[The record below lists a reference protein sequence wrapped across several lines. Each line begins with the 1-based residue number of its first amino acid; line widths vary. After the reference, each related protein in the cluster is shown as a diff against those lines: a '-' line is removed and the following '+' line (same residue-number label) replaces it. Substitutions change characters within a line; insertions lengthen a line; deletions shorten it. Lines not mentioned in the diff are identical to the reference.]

1 MDYTSPITIWDTC
14 NRTYTAVSTEDDN
27 YILSPMQAFFIQ
39 KPVEMKE
46 ISFSAE
52 GRQLN
57 ATVRQRTTT
66 RSTVSPNRTVF
77 NFTLND
83 DTYTDRTRVVINPE
97 ASMDY
102 EMSRDAAKFMSD
114 DKRRATTLHI
124 GRYWQI
130 LRHQRTTVEQ
140 RNCLR
145 RHLRRKSRHI
155 YPESGRRHGYSRRSD
170 INR

>member
-1 MDYTSPITIWDTC
+1 MDYTSPITIWDTR

-83 DTYTDRTRVVINPE
+83 DTYTDRTRVVINPKQ
-97 ASMDY
+97 AWIMKCTA
-102 EMSRDAAKFMSD
+102 DAAKFNERRQ
-114 DKRRATTLHI
+114 RRATTLHI

-145 RHLRRKSRHI
+145 RHLRMEKPAHI
-155 YPESGRRHGYSRRSD
+155 P
-170 INR
+170 

>member
-1 MDYTSPITIWDTC
+1 LWHVFVVAHEFGGVAGHFII
-14 NRTYTAVSTEDDN
+14 
-27 YILSPMQAFFIQ
+27 AFFIQ

-114 DKRRATTLHI
+114 DKDVPQLFTLD
-124 GRYWQI
+124 GYWQI
-130 LRHQRTTVEQ
+130 FTPSTNDRWATEL
-140 RNCLR
+140 
-145 RHLRRKSRHI
+145 S
-155 YPESGRRHGYSRRSD
+155 P
-170 INR
+170 